1 MDSSASYILWL
12 GFKSRSS
19 TILSTYLVR
28 ARIKK
33 LMESVYYK
41 MTKLIVKSV
50 IGVSCRKEQRIVG
63 LCQVNRQDFDNDFAS
78 KSVIMELYLCLRTL
92 LGTFIYNSNF
102 VLFKNLIFKQSVL
115 DLLRFA
121 SYMLLDVEG
130 YCKICLPTYMPTYL
144 HIYLPTCLPTYMP
157 TYLHAYLPTCL
168 STYLPTYMPIYIPT
182 HMPSYLPTWLPT
194 HMPTCRHVYLP
205 TYLPTYLHAY
215 LPTCLYTYLPTY
227 VGNHANI
234 I

>member
-121 SYMLLDVEG
+121 S
-130 YCKICLPTYMPTYL
+130 
-144 HIYLPTCLPTYMP
+144 
-157 TYLHAYLPTCL
+157 
-168 STYLPTYMPIYIPT
+168 
-182 HMPSYLPTWLPT
+182 
-194 HMPTCRHVYLP
+194 
-205 TYLPTYLHAY
+205 
-215 LPTCLYTYLPTY
+215 
-227 VGNHANI
+227 
-234 I
+234 